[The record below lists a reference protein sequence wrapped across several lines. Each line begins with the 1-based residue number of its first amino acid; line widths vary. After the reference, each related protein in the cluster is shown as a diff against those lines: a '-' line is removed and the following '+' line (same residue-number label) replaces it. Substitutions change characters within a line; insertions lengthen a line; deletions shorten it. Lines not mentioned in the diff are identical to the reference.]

1 MEDLM
6 RASAWPPLP
15 LDAWE
20 PTYLT
25 LHRWTQV
32 LGKVCLA
39 LAPPQNH
46 WWHVTFVVSSKGLEV
61 PALPHDGRSL
71 SITFDF
77 CAHKLVLHCSDGRTA
92 GFALEPMPVAT
103 FYDRV
108 LQELGRLDVRVT
120 LNPVP
125 VEVVDRTPLDQD
137 TAHASYDRA
146 AVERLHAV
154 LVASDRVF
162 RVFRGRFLGKSS
174 APQFFW
180 GAFDLAVGRFC
191 GTENPEP
198 PADPVM
204 REAYSHEVIAHGF
217 WPGGD
222 WPVGGRVPEA
232 VFYAYVVPAVPELAR
247 AVVQPAQAR
256 FDPQLGEFL
265 LPCEAVRT
273 SADPDATLLAF
284 MESTYRAA
292 AEARRWDIARLERRA
307 PSAKA

>member
-1 MEDLM
+1 MHP
-6 RASAWPPLP
+6 SPWPPLS

-46 WWHVTFVVSSKGLEV
+46 WWHITFMVTSRGLE
-61 PALPHDGRSL
+61 ATAIPHGGRSI

-77 CAHKLVLHCSDGRTA
+77 CAHRLVLHSSDGRA
-92 GFALEPMPVAT
+92 GGFALEPMTVAD
-103 FYDRV
+103 FYRRTLD
-108 LQELGRLDVRVT
+108 ELRKLDVQVK

-125 VEVVDRTPLDQD
+125 VEVVDRTPFDQD
-137 TAHASYDRA
+137 TVHASYDRD
-146 AVERLHAV
+146 AVQRLHAI

-162 RVFRGRFLGKSS
+162 RIFRGRFLGKSS

-191 GTENPEP
+191 GTENPAP
-198 PADPVM
+198 PPDPVM
-204 REAYSHEVIAHGF
+204 GEAYSHEVIAHGF

-232 VFYAYVVPAVPELAR
+232 VYYAYVVPAVPELAQ
-247 AVVQPAQAR
+247 AGVMPAQAG
-256 FDPQLGEFL
+256 FDTRLGEFL
-265 LPCEAVRT
+265 LPYEAVRT
-273 SADPDATLLAF
+273 SADPEATLLEF

-292 AEARRWDIARLERRA
+292 AERRHWDIARLERRA
-307 PSAKA
+307 SAAKA